1 MEGVPWDVI
10 TTSNTKEDTIM
21 NIEQMMVNSNA
32 RAYHERGGSEKR
44 AMWSSK
50 GLNMR
55 MYLKHG
61 LQGVI
66 KVNVQIGPNAGKSRS
81 TEGRPKCLDH
91 WHMLGAR

>member
-50 GLNMR
+50 GLNVS
-55 MYLKHG
+55 MYLKKG
-61 LQGVI
+61 YM
-66 KVNVQIGPNAGKSRS
+66 VQSALTFSWGFVKSII
-81 TEGRPKCLDH
+81 
-91 WHMLGAR
+91 

>member
-50 GLNMR
+50 GLNVS
-55 MYLKHG
+55 MYLKKG
-61 LQGVI
+61 LQGV
-66 KVNVQIGPNAGKSRS
+66 VNIDVLIDSEPNDGNRK
-81 TEGRPKCLDH
+81 TMVE
-91 WHMLGAR
+91 